1 MAVYDFDRFSRND
14 AIGEVRVP
22 MSSVD
27 LGRPVLA
34 WRELQ
39 AAPREE
45 VSIRGHYPTLGPP
58 TAHPDQSDHRPLGLS
73 GLQPLQLRRRAGPGG
88 SSPWGAPLWS
98 SLDHSILRRG
108 VGKKGPRGNGCEAG
122 ALARGPS
129 LSSSRRNS
137 VTSASPSATSPRP
150 GSSQSSSWRLRT

>member
-45 VSIRGHYPTLGPP
+45 VSTCGHAP
-58 TAHPDQSDHRPLGLS
+58 TAEPAHCEPSQSDQRPL
-73 GLQPLQLRRRAGPGG
+73 RAPVITPDADGSPRACPG
-88 SSPWGAPLWS
+88 
-98 SLDHSILRRG
+98 R
-108 VGKKGPRGNGCEAG
+108 
-122 ALARGPS
+122 
-129 LSSSRRNS
+129 
-137 VTSASPSATSPRP
+137 SPSPLLLGLYHCGLHWTTPF
-150 GSSQSSSWRLRT
+150 

>member
-45 VSIRGHYPTLGPP
+45 VSTLGPALATGP
-58 TAHPDQSDHRPLGLS
+58 APLPVYCFQMFYLLQSGTLKGAPGRLPPPPSDHTTGVLALTI
-73 GLQPLQLRRRAGPGG
+73 PLQGKGKRRRVAEGTMCSGDFG
-88 SSPWGAPLWS
+88 DGF
-98 SLDHSILRRG
+98 
-108 VGKKGPRGNGCEAG
+108 
-122 ALARGPS
+122 
-129 LSSSRRNS
+129 LS
-137 VTSASPSATSPRP
+137 VF
-150 GSSQSSSWRLRT
+150 